1 MGIHIVLLEP
11 EIPANTGN
19 IGRTCLAT
27 NSSLHLIHPLG
38 FSLDDK
44 MVRRAGLDYWENL
57 HVHEHDS
64 LEQLFATYPQ
74 GQFYFVEDYGTKN
87 YSDVDF
93 CDREKELFFIFGKES
108 AGIPEHYLREN
119 EESCLRIPMS
129 NKVRSLNLSN
139 VAAVVIYE
147 VMRQQGFPN
156 IL

>member
-44 MVRRAGLDYWENL
+44 MVRRAGLDYWEHL

-108 AGIPEHYLREN
+108 AGIPEYYLREN